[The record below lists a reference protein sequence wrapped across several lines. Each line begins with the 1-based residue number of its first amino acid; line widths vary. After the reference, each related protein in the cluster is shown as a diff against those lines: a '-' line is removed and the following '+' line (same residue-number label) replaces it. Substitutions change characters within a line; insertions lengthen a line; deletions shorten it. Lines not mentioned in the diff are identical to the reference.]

1 MWETYCGSGLEA
13 GGKILIVAF
22 VLTALVRMA
31 QGSAT
36 VSMVTTG
43 AIMASLLQGVELDF
57 HPLYLAL
64 AIGCGS
70 KPGPWMNDSGFW
82 VISKMSGMTEGETL
96 KTFSVMLT
104 LMGTVGFLVVWIASR
119 IMPMA

>member
-1 MWETYCGSGLEA
+1 MKDWFSGSGA
-13 GGKILIVAF
+13 GGRILIVAF

-43 AIMASLLQGVELDF
+43 AIMASLLQEVQLDF

-104 LMGTVGFLVVWIASR
+104 LMGVAGFLVVLVASKL
-119 IMPMA
+119 MPLV

>member
-1 MWETYCGSGLEA
+1 
-13 GGKILIVAF
+13 
-22 VLTALVRMA
+22 
-31 QGSAT
+31 
-36 VSMVTTG
+36 
-43 AIMASLLQGVELDF
+43 
-57 HPLYLAL
+57 
-64 AIGCGS
+64 
-70 KPGPWMNDSGFW
+70 MNDSGFW